1 MWVGEV
7 VEEVEGG
14 GEGGEEVEECVGK
27 EDDVCWVA
35 DYGLGPFGVGVEEAR
50 REGVV
55 VGESQD
61 VKRVGEKWALFGSD
75 RLRTRSKA
83 ALSVS
88 ASSWSSS
95 SLASVGGCASRRRL
109 SRTILSGWVRKGL
122 GVGSIFS
129 CELRI
134 KLTLTEGSYC
144 GACGSR
150 RSRSP
155 LSVFTLRRRY
165 ARIRLSTARRLLRTC
180 LPFSF
185 LSVQPRICKGLWV
198 QTYDLVGVGKRDT
211 RTEVVSL
218 YPSGDA
224 VDASQSP
231 VFFFFAMYI
240 TCTHLPFAF
249 PADKARLFW
258 KFW

>member
-1 MWVGEV
+1 M
-7 VEEVEGG
+7 
-14 GEGGEEVEECVGK
+14 GK
-27 EDDVCWVA
+27 
-35 DYGLGPFGVGVEEAR
+35 
-50 REGVV
+50 
-55 VGESQD
+55 SQD

-83 ALSVS
+83 ALSAS

-109 SRTILSGWVRKGL
+109 SRTILSDWVRKGL

-129 CELRI
+129 GELRI

-231 VFFFFAMYI
+231 VFFFAMYI

-249 PADKARLFW
+249 PRTKPAYFGNFGEPIMAPAADRGGYNMYRYVLPIL
-258 KFW
+258 